1 MRKRQRGPRPVSDE
15 PLSAGR
21 VEYLEQARERVR
33 NRRIRRTALIVV
45 ALTLVVLFTTGIVG
59 SSVAMAKDWADTAR
73 ILLFPGT
80 GWPQQ
85 TGVMEVK
92 QLAAMNSSFVEL
104 GEEGC
109 VVWSRTGTRLNS
121 IQSGYARPAL
131 AVGKN
136 RFVLYN
142 RSGNELRVESRTQN
156 LYTKT
161 MESSITLC
169 AMADNGTLA
178 VVTEDPGSAARLRV
192 YSSSMEQLLSW
203 SLTITDGTPLRLAF
217 SPDGRRL
224 AVAAV
229 TVNGGQM
236 VTNFYV
242 VTLAQGDPL
251 LVGSGSGAA
260 QWLSWTGSQSILA
273 VCDSRAVLYNA
284 SGGERAAYDF
294 TGQTLRD
301 ISVDASGNTA
311 LLLASG
317 QLCQAVMLGRD
328 LGVENT
334 TQVQASNRIVRAA
347 EGRPV
352 SEFGSRRAQGTDGAI
367 SGARAAYIGGCA
379 GTACTISDQLYGV
392 PAGGTM
398 AHSWVQ
404 MFDSQYEAFKTY
416 CQIYPHNATLLVDTY
431 NVLKSG
437 VPDAIRAFD
446 EVLKPLGI
454 RKCGIR
460 LDSGDMAYLTQEAR
474 RKLDAAGWTECQIS
488 ASNSLDEYIIQDLL
502 LQGAKIDVFGVGE
515 RMITARSE
523 PVFGGVYKLAAVEDG
538 DGKIIPKIKVSEN
551 LDKIT
556 IPHFKK
562 TYRIFDNATGKAEAD
577 YITVWD
583 ETVDESAPL
592 ELFDP
597 RATWKRKTYT
607 NFTAKPLQVPVFQG
621 GELVYQL
628 PALPEIQAYCRAQ
641 VDTLW
646 DTVKRF
652 ENPHTY
658 YVDLSQKLF
667 DIKQDLLC
675 RSR

>member
-92 QLAAMNSSFVEL
+92 QLASMNSSFVEL
-104 GEEGC
+104 
-109 VVWSRTGTRLNS
+109 
-121 IQSGYARPAL
+121 
-131 AVGKN
+131 GKN

-161 MESSITLC
+161 MENSITLC

-203 SLTITDGTPLRLAF
+203 SLTIADGTPLRLAF
-217 SPDGRRL
+217 SPDGQRL

-273 VCDSRAVLYNA
+273 AGDSRAVLYNV

-334 TQVQASNRIVRAA
+334 TQVQASNRIVRSGAQFYLLTDTGVECLSTDGTSQWTQSLSARPQGLLADRRQLLVFCGNTVQGLTPPAA
-347 EGRPV
+347 ENN
-352 SEFGSRRAQGTDGAI
+352 AQ
-367 SGARAAYIGGCA
+367 
-379 GTACTISDQLYGV
+379 
-392 PAGGTM
+392 
-398 AHSWVQ
+398 
-404 MFDSQYEAFKTY
+404 
-416 CQIYPHNATLLVDTY
+416 
-431 NVLKSG
+431 
-437 VPDAIRAFD
+437 
-446 EVLKPLGI
+446 
-454 RKCGIR
+454 
-460 LDSGDMAYLTQEAR
+460 
-474 RKLDAAGWTECQIS
+474 
-488 ASNSLDEYIIQDLL
+488 SN
-502 LQGAKIDVFGVGE
+502 
-515 RMITARSE
+515 T
-523 PVFGGVYKLAAVEDG
+523 
-538 DGKIIPKIKVSEN
+538 
-551 LDKIT
+551 
-556 IPHFKK
+556 
-562 TYRIFDNATGKAEAD
+562 
-577 YITVWD
+577 
-583 ETVDESAPL
+583 
-592 ELFDP
+592 
-597 RATWKRKTYT
+597 
-607 NFTAKPLQVPVFQG
+607 
-621 GELVYQL
+621 
-628 PALPEIQAYCRAQ
+628 
-641 VDTLW
+641 
-646 DTVKRF
+646 
-652 ENPHTY
+652 
-658 YVDLSQKLF
+658 
-667 DIKQDLLC
+667 
-675 RSR
+675 